1 LLEATT
7 KGRYVLTLFTP
18 YQLGQSEL
26 KNRVVMASMTRG
38 RTTNP
43 AHIPNELQL
52 QYYRQ
57 RAGAGL
63 ILTEGT
69 WVSQDAIGF
78 INVPGLFSA
87 AQIYGWRKVTDA
99 VHDED
104 GVIFA
109 QLAHSGAVSH
119 PDFFKGELPL
129 APSAVNPGLRAFT
142 PVGFKDTVTP
152 RAMTLAD
159 ILRTVSD
166 YRSAAR
172 NAQEAGF
179 DGVELHCATTYLL
192 PQFLN
197 SELNIRDD
205 AYGGSAENRCRIVL
219 DTLNELIGVWG
230 PGRVGVKISPTMSQG
245 GFRPTDATVETYDY
259 LVARLN
265 RLPLSHL
272 QILRAAG
279 DLSGTPVE
287 ALQDT
292 VGYYRSRFEGTIIA
306 NLGYD
311 KASAT
316 SLIERGGADL
326 VSFAKP
332 FISNPD
338 LVRRFERDLPLTAP
352 VAETFYQ
359 GGSEG
364 YVDYAPA
371 A

>member
-1 LLEATT
+1 
-7 KGRYVLTLFTP
+7 LTLLAP
-18 YQLGQSEL
+18 YKLGQIEL
-26 KNRVVMASMTRG
+26 KNRIVMASMTRG
-38 RTTNP
+38 RTTDP
-43 AHIPNELQL
+43 GHVPNELQVE
-52 QYYRQ
+52 YYRQ

-78 INVPGLFSA
+78 INVPGLFTA
-87 AQIYGWRKVTDA
+87 AQADGWRNVTDA
-99 VHDED
+99 VHAEG

-119 PDFFKGELPL
+119 PDFFGGELPL
-129 APSAVNPGLRAFT
+129 APSAVNPGLQAFT
-142 PVGFKDTVTP
+142 PTGFKETVTP
-152 RAMTLAD
+152 RAMTLAE
-159 ILRTVSD
+159 ILRTIGD

-197 SELNIRDD
+197 SELNIRED
-205 AYGGSAENRCRIVL
+205 AYGGSSENRCRIVL
-219 DTLNELIGVWG
+219 DILNELIGVWG
-230 PGRVGVKISPTMSQG
+230 PGRVGVKISPTVNQG
-245 GFRPTDATVETYDY
+245 GFRPTDETVETYEH

-272 QILRAAG
+272 QILRAPD

-292 VGYYRSRFEGTIIA
+292 VGYYRSRFQGSVIA

-311 KASAT
+311 KTSAT
-316 SLIERGGADL
+316 SVIERGEADL

-338 LVRRFERDLPLTAP
+338 LVRRFERDLPLTPP
-352 VAETFYQ
+352 VVETFYQ
-359 GGSEG
+359 GGPEG
-364 YVDYAPA
+364 YVDYTPA

>member
-1 LLEATT
+1 MA
-7 KGRYVLTLFTP
+7 LFAP
-18 YQLGQSEL
+18 YKLGPTEL
-26 KNRVVMASMTRG
+26 KNRIVMASMTRG

-43 AHIPNELQL
+43 GHVPNELQL
-52 QYYRQ
+52 QYYQQ

-69 WVSQDAIGF
+69 WVNRDAIGF
-78 INVPGLFSA
+78 INAPGLFTA
-87 AQIYGWRKVTDA
+87 AQVDGWRRVTDA
-99 VHDED
+99 VHAE
-104 GVIFA
+104 GGAIFA
-109 QLAHSGAVSH
+109 QLAHSGAISH
-119 PDFFKGELPL
+119 PDFFSGELPL
-129 APSAVNPGLRAFT
+129 APSAINPGLRAFT
-142 PVGFKDTVTP
+142 LTGFKDTVTP

-159 ILRTVSD
+159 ILRTVGD

-172 NAQEAGF
+172 RAKDAGF

-197 SELNIRDD
+197 SELNIRED
-205 AYGGSAENRCRIVL
+205 AYGGSVENRCRIVL
-219 DTLNELIGVWG
+219 DILSELIGVWG
-230 PGRVGVKISPTMSQG
+230 PGRVGVKISPTMNQG
-245 GFRPTDATVETYDY
+245 GFRPTDTTVETYDY

-265 RLPLSHL
+265 RLALSHL
-272 QILRAAG
+272 QILRASG

-306 NLGYD
+306 NFGYD
-311 KASAT
+311 KSSAT
-316 SLIERGGADL
+316 ILIERREADL

-338 LVRRFERDLPLTAP
+338 LARRFERDLPLTTP

-371 A
+371 T